1 MNAARVLGRAGF
13 TLIEILV
20 TLILLSLLVAAV
32 FPVVTQQ
39 LGEADAPRLAN
50 DLVSVRSGIESFNA
64 NVRKGFPG
72 DLEDLIYAPA
82 STDNISGTPIGDLD
96 VDGNDFISQISTRWN
111 GPYADFTATEGTSS
125 TGNLFESGFSAFVD
139 YDLTCYNP
147 VSGAAGD
154 AGEACENG
162 HFVAVKI
169 NELSTSDFE
178 RVNELFDGSGESS
191 SSTVAQISGKLRC
204 AVSETTCL
212 PAYYLAVPFRK

>member
-1 MNAARVLGRAGF
+1 MNAARAIGRAGF

-72 DLEDLIYAPA
+72 DLEDLIYSPV
-82 STDNISGTPIGDLD
+82 TSGTGGGDTD
-96 VDGNDFISQISTRWN
+96 VAGANYISQISNRWN
-111 GPYADFTATEGTSS
+111 GPYADFTATEATSKA
-125 TGNLFESGFSAFVD
+125 TGNVFESGFSAFVD

-147 VSGAAGD
+147 VSGSSGD
-154 AGEACENG
+154 AVEACENG

-169 NELSTSDFE
+169 NSLTTTDFE
-178 RVNELFDGSGESS
+178 RVNELFDGSGEST
-191 SSTVAQISGKLRC
+191 SSTVAQTSGKLRC
-204 AVSETTCL
+204 FASGTGCS

>member
-1 MNAARVLGRAGF
+1 MNTARALNRAGF

-39 LGEADAPRLAN
+39 LGQADAPRLAN
-50 DLVSVRSGIESFNA
+50 DLVSIRSGVEAFNA

-72 DLEDLIYAPA
+72 DLEDLIFEPV
-82 STDNISGTPIGDLD
+82 TSGTAAGDAD
-96 VDGNDFISQISTRWN
+96 VDGDNYISQISTRWN
-111 GPYADFTATEGTSS
+111 GPYADFTATEATSEA

-147 VSGAAGD
+147 ASGSSGD

-162 HFVAVKI
+162 YFVAAKI
-169 NELSTSDFE
+169 NSLTTTDFIK
-178 RVNELFDGSGESS
+178 VNELFDGSGETT
-191 SSTVAQISGKLRC
+191 SSTVAQTSGKLRC
-204 AVSETTCL
+204 LASGTGCS